1 MLLSRDTDNPALIQS
16 YFDSYVPSA
25 GRLFSESMKFG
36 FNTLWMNE
44 LLQESRFDEAAKERP
59 IDKTEYKDSRFYRD
73 GINWFDGM
81 TLGQAEIMS
90 ENHDRKT
97 YYAQLTKN
105 VNMFSGLGL
114 VSFGGMM
121 AGSLPD
127 PLNFVP
133 FWGIAKNVVRAK
145 KIAGSIQKMKMLQ
158 RVKGINKVTPS
169 SEALYSIADPMFGA
183 GLATYFVQD
192 KRMKFQEEW
201 DMKMVMM
208 DALIAGGLGFSMWSI
223 GKVAR
228 KLKKSPINER
238 IDRSARGSEQIEEA
252 PFGGPNLKPDGGAG
266 GMNYAIP
273 ASRGINTSVG
283 IITLNGTVSV
293 SERIYAVV
301 DSINVK
307 TSEESLIAINEALDV
322 MNAEGFDGLH
332 ISDNLDANQ
341 LNNIVENLDMTSMK
355 LETRPDSNG
364 HTIERIQDEAN
375 WNHVR
380 RDQEPLA
387 DPDQE
392 AEIAMAKDSQAEA
405 DYNASFE
412 TDETFTTNMNR
423 MSESETISADAQRI
437 RDGVNQAASCV
448 TKNG

>member
-145 KIAGSIQKMKMLQ
+145 KIAGSIQ
-158 RVKGINKVTPS
+158 N
-169 SEALYSIADPMFGA
+169 
-183 GLATYFVQD
+183 
-192 KRMKFQEEW
+192 
-201 DMKMVMM
+201 
-208 DALIAGGLGFSMWSI
+208 
-223 GKVAR
+223 
-228 KLKKSPINER
+228 PI
-238 IDRSARGSEQIEEA
+238 
-252 PFGGPNLKPDGGAG
+252 F
-266 GMNYAIP
+266 
-273 ASRGINTSVG
+273 
-283 IITLNGTVSV
+283 
-293 SERIYAVV
+293 
-301 DSINVK
+301 
-307 TSEESLIAINEALDV
+307 
-322 MNAEGFDGLH
+322 
-332 ISDNLDANQ
+332 
-341 LNNIVENLDMTSMK
+341 
-355 LETRPDSNG
+355 
-364 HTIERIQDEAN
+364 
-375 WNHVR
+375 
-380 RDQEPLA
+380 
-387 DPDQE
+387 
-392 AEIAMAKDSQAEA
+392 
-405 DYNASFE
+405 
-412 TDETFTTNMNR
+412 
-423 MSESETISADAQRI
+423 
-437 RDGVNQAASCV
+437 
-448 TKNG
+448 